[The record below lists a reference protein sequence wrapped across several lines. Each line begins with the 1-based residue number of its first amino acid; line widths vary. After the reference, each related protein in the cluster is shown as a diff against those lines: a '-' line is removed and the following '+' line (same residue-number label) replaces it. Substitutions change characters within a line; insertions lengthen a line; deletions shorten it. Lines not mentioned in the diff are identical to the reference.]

1 MLEGKDVKDNIVKM
15 IDDTIAHAVHAAVG
29 EHSLIIEPEMV
40 EQARRPFIGV
50 FLRPEDCTFTPE
62 ECDDLTADQL
72 TNILSDQ
79 AHKRLRSQGA
89 GPRARLSCVSWSA
102 LYCSRT

>member
-15 IDDTIAHAVHAAVG
+15 IDETIAHAVHAAIG
-29 EHSLIIEPEMV
+29 EHNLISTEMV

-62 ECDDLTADQL
+62 
-72 TNILSDQ
+72 
-79 AHKRLRSQGA
+79 
-89 GPRARLSCVSWSA
+89 
-102 LYCSRT
+102 

>member
-1 MLEGKDVKDNIVKM
+1 MPPSANI
-15 IDDTIAHAVHAAVG
+15 
-29 EHSLIIEPEMV
+29 SLDCSTEMA

-72 TNILSDQ
+72 TDILADQ
-79 AHKRLRSQGA
+79 AAQGSIEA
-89 GPRARLSCVSWSA
+89 KEQA
-102 LYCSRT
+102 LGSPHHA

>member
-15 IDDTIAHAVHAAVG
+15 IDETIAHAVHAAIG
-29 EHSLIIEPEMV
+29 EHSLISTEMV

-79 AHKRLRSQGA
+79 RIRFMTLRSR
-89 GPRARLSCVSWSA
+89 PSARLSCVSWSA

>member
-15 IDDTIAHAVHAAVG
+15 IDDTIAHAVHAAIG
-29 EHSLIIEPEMV
+29 EHSLISTEMV

-72 TNILSDQ
+72 DQHSVRSGAQGLS
-79 AHKRLRSQGA
+79 RPRSR
-89 GPRARLSCVSWSA
+89 PSARLSCVSWSA